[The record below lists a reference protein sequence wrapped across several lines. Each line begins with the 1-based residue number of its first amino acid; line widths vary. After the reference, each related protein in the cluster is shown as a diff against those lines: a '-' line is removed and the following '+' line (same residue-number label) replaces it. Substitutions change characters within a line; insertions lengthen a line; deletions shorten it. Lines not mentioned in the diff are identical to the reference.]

1 MLSPLLRINNL
12 RGLAMRASDN
22 SLQVVGSL
30 IHNAILNYEYFS
42 NVSIR
47 VLGLIGCTRTPKSLV
62 YEILSGNFFD

>member
-1 MLSPLLRINNL
+1 
-12 RGLAMRASDN
+12 MRASDN